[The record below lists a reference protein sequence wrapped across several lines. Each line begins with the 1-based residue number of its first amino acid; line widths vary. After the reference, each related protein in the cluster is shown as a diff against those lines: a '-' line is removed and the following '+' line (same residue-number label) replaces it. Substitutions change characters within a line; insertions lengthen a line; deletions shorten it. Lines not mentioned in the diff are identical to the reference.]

1 MMTQLKATFRRSQ
14 NTLLQD
20 AAGLAA
26 VLTIMAVALHLPVFS

>member
-1 MMTQLKATFRRSQ
+1 MMIQLKNTFRRSQ

-26 VLTIMAVALHLPVFS
+26 MLIIMFVALHLPAVT